1 MIEITLKLD
10 DEAVKV
16 AVQNAW
22 QREFTMPGASFG
34 RSEGGAGWK
43 EVMRQVSAHIE
54 TMDLSA
60 AIALAARSKI
70 AGVVDEAV
78 TIALR
83 ERAKRMAK
91 EMANNGTLLA
101 ETK

>member
-10 DEAVKV
+10 DEAVK
-16 AVQNAW
+16 AAIATAW
-22 QREFTMPGASFG
+22 QREFVAPSGYS

-43 EVMRQVSAHIE
+43 EVMRQVEAHIQS
-54 TMDLSA
+54 MDLSE
-60 AIALAARSKI
+60 IINLAARSKI

-83 ERAKRMAK
+83 ERAKKLAK

-101 ETK
+101 DA

>member
-10 DEAVKV
+10 DDSVKS
-16 AVQNAW
+16 AIATAW
-22 QREFTMPGASFG
+22 QREFVAPTGYNG
-34 RSEGGAGWK
+34 RNNEGGAGWK
-43 EVMRQVSAHIE
+43 EVMRQVEAHIQS
-54 TMDLSA
+54 MDLSE
-60 AIALAARSKI
+60 AINLAARAKI

-83 ERAKRMAK
+83 ERAKKLAK

-101 ETK
+101 GV

>member
-10 DEAVKV
+10 DEALKL
-16 AVQNAW
+16 AISTAW
-22 QREFTMPGASFG
+22 QREFSAPNAGYS

-43 EVMRQVSAHIE
+43 EVMRQVESHIQS
-54 TMDLSA
+54 MDLSE
-60 AIALAARSKI
+60 AITLAARSKI
-70 AGVVDEAV
+70 AGVVDEVV

-83 ERAKRMAK
+83 ERAKKLSK

-101 ETK
+101 DG